1 MERRRFSAALQG
13 QNLRF
18 TGAGEGLGTGTGG
31 LPAARTLFP
40 AGLHPGAGHPGDR
53 QPDPQRVLRGEQ
65 LQPERRAGDQR
76 PRVADLPDLA
86 LASAARQGLDLLVVC
101 GGLRTPLRSSAALRE
116 ALQDV
121 ARGVALAG
129 LWNGAWFLGDA
140 GLLDGYRCCIHPEH
154 RAALAEIARN
164 SQVTS
169 DSYMVDRDRLTAAS
183 PTGAFNLALEWIA
196 RRHGRD
202 LVEAVVDILA
212 FEESRYRRVRPALHE
227 KMSEPLREV
236 INLMAANIEE
246 PLSQEQFAHYGALAA
261 ADRAAVPAAA
271 RNHAGALLPGVADHR
286 VPAPAATFRP
296 DHAGGPGRLRL
307 RLAQPLQQVLHRL
320 LRLPAVER
328 SALRQRP
335 LDEMRAFRRTRPA
348 C

>member
-18 TGAGEGLGTGTGG
+18 TGAGEGGSARARVGFLLLEHFS
-31 LPAARTLFP
+31 LPAFTQALDTLVTANLIRSESFAVSNFSLSGEP
-40 AGLHPGAGHPGDR
+40 VTSDLGL
-53 QPDPQRVLRGEQ
+53 LIC
-65 LQPERRAGDQR
+65 
-76 PRVADLPDLA
+76 PDLA
-86 LASAARQGLDLLVVC
+86 LASAERQGLDLLVVC

-121 ARGVALAG
+121 ASRGVALAG

-246 PLSQEQFAHYGALAA
+246 PLSQEQLAHY
-261 ADRAAVPAAA
+261 V
-271 RNHAGALLPGVADHR
+271 
-286 VPAPAATFRP
+286 
-296 DHAGGPGRLRL
+296 GRSRRQIERLFQQQLGTTPVRYYLELRITEC
-307 RLAQPLQQVLHRL
+307 RRL
-320 LRLPAVER
+320 LQHSDLTMLEVLVACGFVSPSHFSKCYTAFYGYPP
-328 SALRQRP
+328 SK
-335 LDEMRAFRRTRPA
+335 EMRYGNVRSTK
-348 C
+348 

>member
-18 TGAGEGLGTGTGG
+18 TGAGEGGSARARVGFLLLEHFS
-31 LPAARTLFP
+31 LPAFTQALDTLVTANLIRSESFAVSNFSLSGEP
-40 AGLHPGAGHPGDR
+40 VTSDLGL
-53 QPDPQRVLRGEQ
+53 LIC
-65 LQPERRAGDQR
+65 
-76 PRVADLPDLA
+76 PDLA

-121 ARGVALAG
+121 AARGVALAG

-169 DSYMVDRDRLTAAS
+169 DSYMGDRDRLTAAS

-246 PLSQEQFAHYGALAA
+246 PLSQEQLAHY
-261 ADRAAVPAAA
+261 V
-271 RNHAGALLPGVADHR
+271 
-286 VPAPAATFRP
+286 
-296 DHAGGPGRLRL
+296 GRSRRQIERLFQQQLGTTPVRYYLELRITEC
-307 RLAQPLQQVLHRL
+307 RRL
-320 LRLPAVER
+320 LQHSDLTMLEVLVACGFVSPSHFSKCYTAFYGYPPSKEVRYGNVR
-328 SALRQRP
+328 SP
-335 LDEMRAFRRTRPA
+335 K
-348 C
+348 